1 MSAAVDPSLPL
12 ERDVRRLL
20 AVEIEGAIEALGTAR
35 ATPANGI
42 HATRKRFK
50 RVRALLKLVRS
61 GDEEFYERENA
72 RYRDLSRS
80 LAPAREAT
88 ALVETVDRFIAEY
101 PRETGVLAGLRERLA
116 ERVPQAGDAA
126 LEWVIAK
133 AISTVEAGGAAG
145 ARFTAVSRPKDAS
158 QILERGVEKTL
169 RQSARALKAAEEAGG
184 PDDFHELRKQV
195 KAHAAHLSLL
205 AAVWPKGGARR
216 RNAADRLGTV
226 LGDLNDLAVMQDLI
240 DKAEEPL
247 GTDKEVATL
256 GKLIR
261 RKRKT
266 LVRHALAAAR
276 KLFDERP
283 KDVAERLAKSYR
295 AAAEDAAGAANG

>member
-1 MSAAVDPSLPL
+1 MSATIDPSLPL

-20 AVEIEGAIEALGTAR
+20 AAEIEGAIEALGAVR
-35 ATPANGI
+35 VAPSSSI
-42 HATRKRFK
+42 HAARKRFK
-50 RVRALLKLVRS
+50 KLRALLKLVRS
-61 GDEEFYERENA
+61 GDEEFYARENA

-101 PRETGVLAGLRERLA
+101 PRETGVLAGLRARLA
-116 ERVPQAGDAA
+116 ERMPQAGDPR

-133 AISTVEAGGAAG
+133 AVSTAEAGGAAA
-145 ARFTAVSRPKDAS
+145 ARFAAVSRPKDAS
-158 QILERGVEKTL
+158 QMLERGIEKTL
-169 RQSARALKAAEEAGG
+169 RQSVRALRAAEEHGG

-205 AAVWPKGGARR
+205 ADVWPKGGTRR
-216 RNAADRLGTV
+216 RNAAERLGSV
-226 LGDLNDLAVMQDLI
+226 LGDLNDLAVMQELI

-266 LVRHALAAAR
+266 LVRHALTDAR
-276 KLFDERP
+276 MLFDERP

-295 AAAEDAAGAANG
+295 AAAEDAAGAASG